1 MTNVI
6 VKQDLVWTSYH
17 EGVLIDWADKAKCYH
32 WLHNKSQKKY
42 KVLNNWFTIPVII
55 LSTAT
60 GTANFAQYR
69 VTDSEVKSYAPLVL
83 GCVNIFTGIVTTVQQ
98 FLKINELNESHKI
111 SALGWDKLYR
121 NIKIELSKH
130 PDEREN
136 VKLITKAFKDEL
148 NRLLEMSPVIEDSII
163 KVFHNTFTQDYVT
176 KWCCLKTKNTVTE
189 EEKESFKKMKKPDIC
204 GSLQTTADFRHP
216 RSETK
221 STQTFDC
228 CECPPELKYI
238 EYNVGSNNTEN
249 TSEQDDKNNIEL
261 DIV

>member
-1 MTNVI
+1 MLTT
-6 VKQDLVWTSYH
+6 KKDQEWTSYH
-17 EGVLIDWADKAKCYH
+17 EEILIDWADKAKCYH

-42 KVLNNWFTIPVII
+42 KILNNWFTIPVII

-69 VTDSEVKSYAPLVL
+69 VTDPEVKSYAPLVL
-83 GCVNIFTGIVTTVQQ
+83 GCVNIVTGIVTTIQQ

-136 VKLITKAFKDEL
+136 VRLVTKAFKDEL
-148 NRLLEMSPVIEDSII
+148 NRLLEMSPTIEDSII
-163 KVFHNTFTQDYVT
+163 KKFHVTFTNEYET
-176 KWCCLKTKNTVTE
+176 TCFCFKTKSSITQE
-189 EEKESFKKMKKPDIC
+189 ERDSFKKMKKPDIC

-216 RSETK
+216 RNVTK
-221 STQTFDC
+221 STQTNDC
-228 CECPPELKYI
+228 CECPDQLKYI
-238 EYNVGSNNTEN
+238 EYNTSSNDKNENTEN
-249 TSEQDDKNNIEL
+249 KVTETSIEL